1 MVKATGTHCEEP
13 IAGKSDYGMSEKAQT
28 DLLHSPRSTLD
39 PRQTGKGVNLKAVLR
54 LMRKLNLLSV
64 VRRHQL
70 YAH

>member
-1 MVKATGTHCEEP
+1 MAKAAGADCEGSV
-13 IAGKSDYGMSEKAQT
+13 AGGSDCGMSEKVQT

>member
-1 MVKATGTHCEEP
+1 MVKATGTRCKELMFVNVIVECQKKH
-13 IAGKSDYGMSEKAQT
+13 KQTYGIC
-28 DLLHSPRSTLD
+28 RI
-39 PRQTGKGVNLKAVLR
+39 PRQIQLQTEKRVNLQAILR